1 MSINSS
7 VELARFNNEV
17 GIRYQLY
24 NSLFTSLPF
33 HRIEKTGILLSLL
46 QSNCEE
52 GFKRNMSPLQI
63 INDFFSR
70 HTSYNTEQQQ
80 LDLMFRF
87 VQYVERQ
94 VVLFDALE
102 DAAFPKLNDMKGMG
116 TLKQLETMVRQ
127 QGKDEQLQKK
137 LRDFCVRLVL
147 TAHPTQFYP
156 GSVLGIIHDL
166 AKAIADNNLDQINIF
181 LQQLG
186 KTAFFKKQK
195 PTPYDEAISLIWYL
209 ENVFYPASGRIVNT
223 VKQQFPEAYNQE
235 NPLIRMGFWP
245 GGDRDGN
252 PFVTSDITLK
262 VANALRGS
270 IIKCYYLDIR
280 KLRRRL
286 TFEGVESK
294 LQDLEKRLY
303 DNIFI
308 PGYKADLKKEDVL
321 DTLHAIREII
331 VFNHN
336 GLFLN
341 MVDALINKVNL
352 FGLHFASLD
361 IRQDSAVHEKVV
373 SAMCKANGK
382 GDYATMSTDEK
393 IAWLSSL
400 DQELNLQAE
409 EDPIIKETIASVQ
422 AIRQIQEINGK
433 PGCERYII
441 SQCNSSVDI
450 LEVFALFVA
459 GGWKRDAISVDIVP
473 LFETI
478 DDLKNAAGVMQEL
491 YAFPLYREY
500 LKRRGNTQTVML
512 GFSDGTKDGGYLMAN
527 FSIYKAKQELTAMS
541 AKYGVEVVFFDG
553 RGGPPARGGGKTH
566 KFYASMGSDIANKE
580 IELTVQG
587 QTVSSNFGTIDA
599 AQFNIE
605 QLINAGIGSEIFSNG
620 SSTFSLQEQVLLQQL
635 AEESLKSYTTLK
647 NHPYFLDYLKHASPL
662 RFYAETNIGSRPAK
676 RGANARLS
684 LQDLRAIPFVGA
696 WSQMKQNVTGYYG
709 VGTALKAMEQKGA
722 MPELK
727 ALYQRS
733 AFFRTLIDNCEMA
746 MKKCFFP
753 LTAYLADHPQ
763 YGELWRDIEAEF
775 ELTKR
780 YILMLSGK
788 PDLMADYPID
798 QVSIQTRERIVLPIL
813 TIQQY
818 ALTKV
823 REMEE
828 LNLPS
833 ALRSS
838 YEKLVMR
845 CSFGIINAGRNS
857 A

>member
-1 MSINSS
+1 
-7 VELARFNNEV
+7 
-17 GIRYQLY
+17 
-24 NSLFTSLPF
+24 
-33 HRIEKTGILLSLL
+33 
-46 QSNCEE
+46 
-52 GFKRNMSPLQI
+52 
-63 INDFFSR
+63 
-70 HTSYNTEQQQ
+70 
-80 LDLMFRF
+80 
-87 VQYVERQ
+87 
-94 VVLFDALE
+94 
-102 DAAFPKLNDMKGMG
+102 
-116 TLKQLETMVRQ
+116 
-127 QGKDEQLQKK
+127 
-137 LRDFCVRLVL
+137 
-147 TAHPTQFYP
+147 
-156 GSVLGIIHDL
+156 
-166 AKAIADNNLDQINIF
+166 
-181 LQQLG
+181 
-186 KTAFFKKQK
+186 
-195 PTPYDEAISLIWYL
+195 
-209 ENVFYPASGRIVNT
+209 
-223 VKQQFPEAYNQE
+223 
-235 NPLIRMGFWP
+235 
-245 GGDRDGN
+245 
-252 PFVTSDITLK
+252 VTSAITLK

-294 LQDLEKRLY
+294 LQDLEKKLY

-308 PGYKADLKKEDVL
+308 PGYQADLKKSDILE
-321 DTLHAIREII
+321 TLYAIREII
-331 VFNHN
+331 LYNHN

-341 MVDALINKVNL
+341 MVDSLINKVHL

-361 IRQDSAVHEKVV
+361 LRQDSSIHEKVI
-373 SAMCKANGK
+373 AAICKADGK
-382 GDYATMSTDEK
+382 GEYTSLSTEEK
-393 IAWLSSL
+393 INWLSALETSF
-400 DQELNLQAE
+400 DFESH
-409 EDPIIKETIASVQ
+409 EDSIIRETLASVR
-422 AIRQIQEINGK
+422 AIREIQEHNGK

-441 SQCNSSVDI
+441 SQCNSSVDV

-459 GGWKRDAISVDIVP
+459 GGWKRESISVDVVP

-478 DDLKNAAGVMQEL
+478 DDLKNAANVMQEL
-491 YAFPLYREY
+491 YGFPLYRDY
-500 LKRRGNTQTVML
+500 LKRRGNKQTVML

-541 AKYGVEVVFFDG
+541 AKYDVDIIFFDG

-566 KFYASMGSDIANKE
+566 KFYASMGSDIANNE

-605 QLINAGIGSEIFSNG
+605 QLINAGIGSDVFSNG
-620 SSTFSLQEQVLLQQL
+620 ASTFSQQEQVLLQQL
-635 AEESLKSYTTLK
+635 ADESYQAYTTLK
-647 NHPYFLDYLKHASPL
+647 GHPYFLDYLKHASPL

-709 VGTALKAMEQKGA
+709 VGSALRAMELKGS

-753 LTAYLADHPQ
+753 LTAFLADHPQ

-828 LNLPS
+828 MNIPS
-833 ALRSS
+833 DLRGS